1 MPRPSYGAPEVD
13 LHSGRSYFVAGR
25 FFVAVGGQPI
35 EDHWRLRKAKTL
47 VSCSPSRPGIGYN
60 RDIVID
66 TLWPDAEAEA
76 GLHQFAS
83 GPTRHSTR
91 AGRRIHRTPCRIN
104 NTAWREAGGARRP
117 GSRPLLPRAA
127 GVHATPRRAFAPGA
141 DRGARGL
148 GRRWEAIESY
158 ERLRDALEEEYA
170 AELEPETKVLYRRL
184 LSGNKP
190 MPASTPR
197 NLPESTTS
205 FVGRQRLLTEL
216 TAGLV
221 RTRLLTLTGVGS
233 VRKSRLA
240 SHTFRTGCP
249 HCRSRRR
256 HRVNAMAAHAQF

>member
-1 MPRPSYGAPEVD
+1 MA
-13 LHSGRSYFVAGR
+13 RSWWSEAT
-25 FFVAVGGQPI
+25 
-35 EDHWRLRKAKTL
+35 RKAAL
-47 VSCSPSRPGIGYN
+47 SF
-60 RDIVID
+60 
-66 TLWPDAEAEA
+66 LELLA
-76 GLHQFAS
+76 
-83 GPTRHSTR
+83 STR
-91 AGRRIHRTPCRIN
+91 PLDEHLHRVLI
-104 NTAWREAGGARRP
+104 EALA
-117 GSRPLLPRAA
+117 
-127 GVHATPRRAFAPGA
+127 
-141 DRGARGL
+141 GL

-190 MPASTPR
+190 MPASTPH

-221 RTRLLTLTGVGS
+221 RTRLLALTGVGG
-233 VRKSRLA
+233 VGKSRLA